1 MTRDRAAWTDLDT
14 GFAAGIVIIL
24 MLGGAALA
32 LPDTQCRHA
41 CERGIATQTQC
52 PERAAGPP

>member
-14 GFAAGIVIIL
+14 GFAAGIAIIL
-24 MLGGAALA
+24 ALGGAALA
-32 LPDTQCRHA
+32 LPDTECRHA
-41 CERGIATQTQC
+41 CERETTSQDQC